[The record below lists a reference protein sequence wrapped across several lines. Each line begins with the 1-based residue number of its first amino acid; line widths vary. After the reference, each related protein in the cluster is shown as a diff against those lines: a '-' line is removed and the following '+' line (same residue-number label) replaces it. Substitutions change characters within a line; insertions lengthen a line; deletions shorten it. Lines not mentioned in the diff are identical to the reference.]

1 MYSQVKF
8 NGFRRRLRKRRFWES
23 LVQGRVSNR
32 FSRRFPALGF
42 AAHFGKNFKKH
53 IATVRDT
60 ADFFN
65 IIYSTNI
72 FYLIELTK
80 YPIIYT

>member
-8 NGFRRRLRKRRFWES
+8 NGFRRRLGKRRFWES

-42 AAHFGKNFKKH
+42 AAHFGKILKNTSRLLGTPP
-53 IATVRDT
+53 I
-60 ADFFN
+60 FFN

-72 FYLIELTK
+72 FYLIKLTK
-80 YPIIYT
+80 YPIIYI

>member
-32 FSRRFPALGF
+32 FSRGFPALSF
-42 AAHFGKNFKKH
+42 AVRDGKNYKKTSRL
-53 IATVRDT
+53 ATVGDT
-60 ADFFN
+60 AE
-65 IIYSTNI
+65 IYYY
-72 FYLIELTK
+72 FLISFVQL
-80 YPIIYT
+80 IYFILLN